1 MYIQCIIHTDTCTN
15 VYCTHTHTAHTCAQA
30 SPHDT
35 HKLMRPS
42 FSPPPVPDL
51 HIPAAAGR
59 QSTDAQQ
66 PPQLQLLLCRWSN
79 FSPLSSLSP
88 CSSCSPLSSLA
99 PSILSPP
106 LFSLSLS
113 LSPLPPPFLLSP
125 PFPLS
130 PLFPPFPLSPL
141 SPLSPLYPLPSFSPL
156 SLLSPRSSFSL
167 CMSLFSMFSK
177 PPT

>member
-1 MYIQCIIHTDTCTN
+1 MLFFVSWQVGAKEGSKWNHNISEVWCVRGHQWSVTGECTCTHIHICMYIRCVIHTDTCAY

-66 PPQLQLLLCRWSN
+66 PPQLQLLLRRWSN
-79 FSPLSSLSP
+79 FSPLSS
-88 CSSCSPLSSLA
+88 
-99 PSILSPP
+99 
-106 LFSLSLS
+106 
-113 LSPLPPPFLLSP
+113 
-125 PFPLS
+125 
-130 PLFPPFPLSPL
+130 
-141 SPLSPLYPLPSFSPL
+141 FSPL
-156 SLLSPRSSFSL
+156 SLLSPLPSLSSLSPLSL
-167 CMSLFSMFSK
+167 LFLLLFSMFSK